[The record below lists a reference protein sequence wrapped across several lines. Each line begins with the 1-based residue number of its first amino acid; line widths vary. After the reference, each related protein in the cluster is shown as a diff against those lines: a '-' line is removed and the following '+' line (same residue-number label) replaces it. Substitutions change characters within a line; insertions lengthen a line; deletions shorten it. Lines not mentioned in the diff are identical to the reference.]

1 MDKETIEKFDLRQF
15 LRSWVLPLAAEI
27 AILLAIFNFVINITY
42 VPSGSMIP
50 TIAEHSVLISLRE
63 YNTDDLQRGEIYSFH
78 SEELGKTLIKRLIG
92 LPGETVRIEG
102 NGNIY
107 INDERLDEP
116 YVQNQEYGY
125 TGTFVVPEGCYLFL
139 GDNRSGSNDAR
150 FWEEPYTASEEVI
163 SRAVF
168 TLFPFYKFGPLE

>member
-1 MDKETIEKFDLRQF
+1 MDKETIENFNIRQF
-15 LRSWVLPLAAEI
+15 IRSWILPLAAEI
-27 AILLAIFNFVINITY
+27 AVLLLIFNFVINITY

-63 YNTDDLQRGEIYSFH
+63 YDTENLQRGEIYSFH

-102 NGNIY
+102 NGNVY
-107 INDERLDEP
+107 INDVRLDEP
-116 YVQNQEYGY
+116 YVKNQEYGY
-125 TGTFVVPEGCYLFL
+125 TGTFTVPEGCYLFL

-150 FWEEPYTASEEVI
+150 LWEQPYIASEEVI

-168 TLFPFYKFGPLE
+168 TLYPFSNFGFLE